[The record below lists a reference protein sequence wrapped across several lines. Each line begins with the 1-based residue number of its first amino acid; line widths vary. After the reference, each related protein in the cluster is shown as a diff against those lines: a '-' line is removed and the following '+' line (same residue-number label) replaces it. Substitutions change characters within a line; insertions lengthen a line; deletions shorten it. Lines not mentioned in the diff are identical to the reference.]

1 MSSAAMQHRQFA
13 EVVDFERRRDVR
25 VITNIAG
32 RYMLGSKRDDSGNRR
47 EFACRALNISSQGML
62 LAAPVSGGV
71 GERVIAYF
79 AQFGKLEGTIARLM
93 ERGFVMTISGTP
105 AERARLAAKLAW
117 LEDHKNHDIPD
128 ARQYQ
133 RIVPRRPYSTLTLV
147 DGTTSTCLVIDM
159 SISGV
164 AVSADLLPPIG
175 TPIAVGMVV
184 GRVRRHF
191 AEGFAIEFAETQDI
205 ETLPHRLIR
214 L

>member
-1 MSSAAMQHRQFA
+1 MPSVSMLQRRFA

-32 RYMLGSKRDDSGNRR
+32 RYMLGSKRDDHGNRR
-47 EFACRALNISSQGML
+47 EFACRALNMSAQGMM
-62 LAAPVSGGV
+62 LAAPVSGPV

-79 AQFGKLEGTIARLM
+79 GQFGKLEGTIARLM

-128 ARQYQ
+128 SRRYK

-164 AVSADLLPPIG
+164 AVSADMVPDIG
-175 TPIAVGMVV
+175 TPIAIGTVV
-184 GRVRRHF
+184 GRVRRRF
-191 AEGFAIEFAETQDI
+191 AEGFAIEFAETQDL
-205 ETLPHRLIR
+205 ETLPHRLMR